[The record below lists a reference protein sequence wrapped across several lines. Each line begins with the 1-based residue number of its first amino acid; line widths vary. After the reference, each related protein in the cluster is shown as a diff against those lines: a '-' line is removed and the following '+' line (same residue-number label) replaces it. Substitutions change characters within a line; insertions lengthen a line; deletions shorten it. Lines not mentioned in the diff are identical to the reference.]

1 MSPRRSLAVLVFL
14 WVLQLASPSGAE
26 EARGESPLSLDEVV
40 ASAERSYPLF
50 KAAELEQAIATADS
64 LSAEGGFDVTWKTR
78 GTVVPVGYYD
88 SVRVESVVEK
98 PTSLWGASAFAGW
111 KLGTGDFASYDGRL
125 QTLEYGELR
134 AGINVP
140 LWRNGPID
148 RRRANLQRAELG
160 KDVATL
166 SVAQQRIEL
175 RRAAAHRYWAWVAA
189 GRRLIIAKTL
199 LKNVTDRDVVL
210 RARVEQGDLP
220 PIERADN
227 ARAIEQRRSQVAL
240 GQRGVEQ
247 ASIEL
252 ALFVRDASGKPAP
265 VPPERMPSR
274 FPDPPADAGPG
285 VGEEVALALS
295 RRPETRRLLLQLRQ
309 NQVELDWAKNQ
320 MMPGIDVQLAGSQD
334 LGRRIES
341 RPDLSKPVFEVSL
354 LLDIP
359 LQTRMMQGRA
369 DAASATLGR
378 LEQQR
383 TFTRDR
389 IEADIRDARSA
400 LRGSRDR
407 IEATRREV
415 KLALELEDA
424 ERTRFEQGDS
434 TLLIVNIREQQSAEA
449 ELREVDALLD
459 YHRAV
464 ADWKAARGDL

>member
-1 MSPRRSLAVLVFL
+1 MSHRRSLAVVVFL
-14 WVLQLASPSGAE
+14 WVLQLASPSRADE
-26 EARGESPLSLDEVV
+26 VRGESPLSLDEVV

-134 AGINVP
+134 AGLNVP

-199 LKNVTDRDVVL
+199 LKNVTDRDAGL

-341 RPDLSKPVFEVSL
+341 RPDLSKPV
-354 LLDIP
+354 
-359 LQTRMMQGRA
+359 
-369 DAASATLGR
+369 
-378 LEQQR
+378 
-383 TFTRDR
+383 
-389 IEADIRDARSA
+389 
-400 LRGSRDR
+400 
-407 IEATRREV
+407 
-415 KLALELEDA
+415 
-424 ERTRFEQGDS
+424 
-434 TLLIVNIREQQSAEA
+434 
-449 ELREVDALLD
+449 
-459 YHRAV
+459 
-464 ADWKAARGDL
+464 